1 MAFMALQAP
10 GDDSAHLIYEFER
23 RAYPVRNSLLTI
35 GRDAASHI
43 LIREP
48 AVSRNHAELR
58 SEDGKFVLHPCG
70 VNPTTVNGTTL
81 AEPRSLAEGD
91 KVEVGSAILTF
102 TTKRLPLGVAVIE
115 PAGASKREK
124 DINTRRNTIQP
135 PDRRA
140 VCAFHV
146 VGENL
151 QLRLRVDTRGRGKQK
166 VVVAL
171 LSVRL
176 LRLGMH
182 VDFSVEHA
190 V

>member
-58 SEDGKFVLHPCG
+58 SEDGKFVLHPCVLNQTPVKG
-70 VNPTTVNGTTL
+70 CRLT
-81 AEPRSLAEGD
+81 EPHSLGEGN
-91 KVEVGSAILTF
+91 KAGVGSASFTF

-115 PAGASKREK
+115 PVS
-124 DINTRRNTIQP
+124 
-135 PDRRA
+135 
-140 VCAFHV
+140 
-146 VGENL
+146 
-151 QLRLRVDTRGRGKQK
+151 
-166 VVVAL
+166 
-171 LSVRL
+171 
-176 LRLGMH
+176 
-182 VDFSVEHA
+182 
-190 V
+190 

>member
-70 VNPTTVNGTTL
+70 VNPTTVNGMTL

-102 TTKRLPLGVAVIE
+102 TTKRLPL
-115 PAGASKREK
+115 
-124 DINTRRNTIQP
+124 DINTRRNTIKHP
-135 PDRRA
+135 ILAGTLDPDSPRRVPTNVIIGAIA
-140 VCAFHV
+140 VIIV
-146 VGENL
+146 IL
-151 QLRLRVDTRGRGKQK
+151 YLLGR
-166 VVVAL
+166 
-171 LSVRL
+171 
-176 LRLGMH
+176 
-182 VDFSVEHA
+182 
-190 V
+190 

>member
-1 MAFMALQAP
+1 MALQTP

-58 SEDGKFVLHPCG
+58 AEDGRFVLHSIG
-70 VNPTTVNGTTL
+70 VNPTMVNGATL
-81 AEPRSLAEGD
+81 TEPRPLAEGD

-102 TTKRLPLGVAVIE
+102 TTKRLPLGVAVVE

-124 DINTRRNTIQP
+124 DISTRRNTIKHP
-135 PDRRA
+135 ILSSDLDPDSPRKVPTNVIVGA
-140 VCAFHV
+140 VMVIV
-146 VGENL
+146 VIL
-151 QLRLRVDTRGRGKQK
+151 YLLGR
-166 VVVAL
+166 
-171 LSVRL
+171 
-176 LRLGMH
+176 
-182 VDFSVEHA
+182 
-190 V
+190 

>member
-70 VNPTTVNGTTL
+70 VNPTTVNGMTL

-102 TTKRLPLGVAVIE
+102 TTKRLPLGVARRTST
-115 PAGASKREK
+115 PAATPS
-124 DINTRRNTIQP
+124 NTRFSPVTSIPILREGS
-135 PDRRA
+135 RR
-140 VCAFHV
+140 
-146 VGENL
+146 
-151 QLRLRVDTRGRGKQK
+151 T
-166 VVVAL
+166 
-171 LSVRL
+171 
-176 LRLGMH
+176 
-182 VDFSVEHA
+182 
-190 V
+190 

>member
-70 VNPTTVNGTTL
+70 VNPTTVNGTTI

-124 DINTRRNTIQP
+124 DINTRRNTIKHP
-135 PDRRA
+135 ILAGDLDPDSPRR
-140 VCAFHV
+140 VPTNV
-146 VGENL
+146 IIGSVL
-151 QLRLRVDTRGRGKQK
+151 VIVLILYLLGR
-166 VVVAL
+166 
-171 LSVRL
+171 
-176 LRLGMH
+176 
-182 VDFSVEHA
+182 
-190 V
+190 

>member
-1 MAFMALQAP
+1 MVDSRYNTPRGRHLRDPPLQSAFSTLLLEGLNVAWSSPRSSLKHGDPMAFMALQAP

-70 VNPTTVNGTTL
+70 VNPTSVNGMTL

-91 KVEVGSAILTF
+91 KVEVGSAILPF
-102 TTKRLPLGVAVIE
+102 PTKRLPLGVAVIE
-115 PAGASKREK
+115 PAGASKR
-124 DINTRRNTIQP
+124 
-135 PDRRA
+135 
-140 VCAFHV
+140 
-146 VGENL
+146 
-151 QLRLRVDTRGRGKQK
+151 
-166 VVVAL
+166 
-171 LSVRL
+171 
-176 LRLGMH
+176 
-182 VDFSVEHA
+182 
-190 V
+190 

>member
-43 LIREP
+43 L
-48 AVSRNHAELR
+48 R

-70 VNPTTVNGTTL
+70 VNPTTVNGAML

-124 DINTRRNTIQP
+124 DINTRRNTIKHP
-135 PDRRA
+135 ILAGDLDPDSPRSVPTNVIIGAIA
-140 VCAFHV
+140 VIV
-146 VGENL
+146 VIL
-151 QLRLRVDTRGRGKQK
+151 YLLGR
-166 VVVAL
+166 
-171 LSVRL
+171 
-176 LRLGMH
+176 
-182 VDFSVEHA
+182 
-190 V
+190 